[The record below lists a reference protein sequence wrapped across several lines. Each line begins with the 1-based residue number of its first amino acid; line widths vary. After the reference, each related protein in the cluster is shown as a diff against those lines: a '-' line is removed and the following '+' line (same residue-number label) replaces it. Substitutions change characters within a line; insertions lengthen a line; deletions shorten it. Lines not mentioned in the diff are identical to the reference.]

1 MQQRLLQNISSIAE
15 ERYHTFLEIYPHL
28 VNRLSQVQIASYL
41 GITPEFL
48 SRLRN
53 RRSKAQRLKS

>member
-1 MQQRLLQNISSIAE
+1 LLQNITSTAE
-15 ERYHTFLEIYPHL
+15 ERYQSFLENYPHL
-28 VNRLSQVQIASYL
+28 TNRLSQAQIASYP

-53 RRSKAQRLKS
+53 KLSQPGS